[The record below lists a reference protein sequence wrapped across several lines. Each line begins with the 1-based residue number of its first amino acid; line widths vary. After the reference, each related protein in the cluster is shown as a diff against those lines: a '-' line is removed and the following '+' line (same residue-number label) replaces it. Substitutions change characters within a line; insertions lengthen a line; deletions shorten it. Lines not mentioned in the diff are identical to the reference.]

1 MNNAN
6 LIKELNTSLEMVA
19 APGISLE
26 ELQALIA
33 VRVNHLI
40 QHDFQQ
46 LIFVLYRIDVSEQKL
61 KLLLS
66 QHPAE
71 DAGKLIAAMIIER
84 QMQKI
89 ETRQQYSK
97 RGDDLTEEEKW

>member
-6 LIKELNTSLEMVA
+6 LIKELNTSLEMVVE
-19 APGISLE
+19 PGIGLE
-26 ELQALIA
+26 DLQALIA
-33 VRVNHLI
+33 DRVNHLI

-61 KLLLS
+61 KLLLN

-84 QMQKI
+84 QLQKI
-89 ETRQQYSK
+89 ATRQQYSK